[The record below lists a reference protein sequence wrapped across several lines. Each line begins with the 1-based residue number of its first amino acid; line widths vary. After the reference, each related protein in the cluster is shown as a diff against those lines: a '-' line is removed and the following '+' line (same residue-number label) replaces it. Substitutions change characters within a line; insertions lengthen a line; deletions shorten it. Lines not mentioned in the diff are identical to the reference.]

1 LTCAGRNGK
10 TCALIANE
18 ESAMSRPML
27 ALAGLSLTVA
37 LPVQAKDRQP
47 DIAGPAPAV
56 FQAVLDCKPVADP
69 AARLACFDKAVG
81 ALNAARD
88 ANELVVTDRATVRE
102 AKKGLFGL
110 ALPSLKLFG
119 DGKDEEVTEIESKI
133 VGIRL
138 AGDGFPTFTLED
150 GARWKQ
156 TDGRNTY
163 PKPGQKIRIR
173 KAALGSYMASIN
185 DQPGVRVVRQAN

>member
-1 LTCAGRNGK
+1 MFRL
-10 TCALIANE
+10 
-18 ESAMSRPML
+18 ML
-27 ALAGLSLTVA
+27 AVVGASLVA
-37 LPVQAKDRQP
+37 AVPAQGREKQP
-47 DIAGPAPAV
+47 HLGTTPSV
-56 FQAVLDCKPVADP
+56 FQAVIDCKAVTDS
-69 AARLACFDKAVG
+69 AARLTCYDRAVS
-81 ALNAARD
+81 ALTVARE

-119 DGKDEEVTEIESKI
+119 DAKDEEVTEIESKI
-133 VGIRL
+133 AAIRMT
-138 AGDGFPTFTLED
+138 GDGFPTFILED

-163 PKPGQKIRIR
+163 PKPGQVIRIR

>member
-1 LTCAGRNGK
+1 
-10 TCALIANE
+10 
-18 ESAMSRPML
+18 MFRPAVIL
-27 ALAGLSLTVA
+27 ASLGLVA
-37 LPVQAKDRQP
+37 LPVQARDKEA
-47 DIAGPAPAV
+47 DIAGPTPAV
-56 FQAVLDCKPVADP
+56 FRAVLDCQAVADP
-69 AARLACFDKAVG
+69 GARLSCYDRAVA
-81 ALNAARD
+81 ALNAAKAGND
-88 ANELVVTDRATVRE
+88 LVVTDRATVRE

-119 DGKDEEVTEIESKI
+119 DGKDEEVTEIESRI
-133 VGIRL
+133 SAIRM

-185 DQPGVRVVRQAN
+185 DQPGVRVVRQTN

>member
-1 LTCAGRNGK
+1 
-10 TCALIANE
+10 
-18 ESAMSRPML
+18 MSRPML

-69 AARLACFDKAVG
+69 AARLACFDKAVS

>member
-1 LTCAGRNGK
+1 
-10 TCALIANE
+10 
-18 ESAMSRPML
+18 M
-27 ALAGLSLTVA
+27 
-37 LPVQAKDRQP
+37 
-47 DIAGPAPAV
+47 
-56 FQAVLDCKPVADP
+56 
-69 AARLACFDKAVG
+69 
-81 ALNAARD
+81 
-88 ANELVVTDRATVRE
+88 TDRATVRE

-163 PKPGQKIRIR
+163 PKPGPNIRIR

>member
-1 LTCAGRNGK
+1 LNT
-10 TCALIANE
+10 
-18 ESAMSRPML
+18 
-27 ALAGLSLTVA
+27 
-37 LPVQAKDRQP
+37 AK
-47 DIAGPAPAV
+47 A
-56 FQAVLDCKPVADP
+56 
-69 AARLACFDKAVG
+69 
-81 ALNAARD
+81 

-119 DGKDEEVTEIESKI
+119 GGKDEEVTEIESKI
-133 VGIRL
+133 AAIRM
-138 AGDGFPTFTLED
+138 ASDGFPTFTLDD

-173 KAALGSYMASIN
+173 KAALGSYIASIN
-185 DQPGVRVVRQAN
+185 GQPGVRVVRQAN

>member
-1 LTCAGRNGK
+1 MFR
-10 TCALIANE
+10 
-18 ESAMSRPML
+18 SAVV
-27 ALAGLSLTVA
+27 LAGFGLVA
-37 LPVQAKDRQP
+37 LPVQARDKEA
-47 DIAGPAPAV
+47 DITGPAPAV
-56 FQAVLDCKPVADP
+56 FQAVLDCKAIADP
-69 AARLACFDKAVG
+69 MARLGCYDRAVE
-81 ALNAARD
+81 ALNTAKA

-119 DGKDEEVTEIESKI
+119 GGKDEEVTEIESKI
-133 VGIRL
+133 AAIRM
-138 AGDGFPTFTLED
+138 ASDGFPTFTLDD

-173 KAALGSYMASIN
+173 KAALGSYIASIN
-185 DQPGVRVVRQAN
+185 GPPGVRVVRQANHRLLAP